1 MSAHASPRGARV
13 RAVLLAFAT
22 LFAAAGCALVGTGT
36 QAPPLD
42 VEFAGNTSFAVRELL
57 DVTSRTLRGY
67 ARSQWKRSVIDDAAS
82 ELEDFYRDQGFPRA
96 RATYELS
103 ERPEGRDR
111 AVFRVDEGPRAVLAA
126 LEFEGNASRPAS
138 ELAPLFEWPGP
149 AGLGGALTGALGRVL
164 GDGTRW
170 YSERSARRGA
180 REIER
185 SYADRG
191 WTDCVVD
198 APEVVFDASGTRAE
212 VTVHVREGIR
222 YRLASVAVEIDGASG
237 LDAELVRGA
246 WAGDVG
252 KPFDERT
259 RVEIGGRIEQLFAD
273 RGYPDVRA
281 ELASRAATTEGAVSL
296 VFRVTPGPLVHV
308 GDVTLRGND
317 STQDRF
323 VKSRIALRRG
333 GLYTRAHERETL
345 ADLYRTGLFETAEL
359 HWTPAA
365 DGVRDLEVELKEAPS
380 LETWL
385 EPGYGSYERAR
396 VSAGLR
402 ERNLFG
408 TGRAFL
414 VDGTAGAL
422 AWNGRGS
429 LVDPWTFGRDT
440 TAELSVFGGQREEP
454 SFQRTELGSRIQL
467 TRSLGEHWEG
477 SAAYQYK
484 FSGIDEVDV
493 DALLDPA
500 LTDDVDIS
508 SVTAAL
514 AHDTRDLVFDP
525 TRGESSRASVE
536 VATAVLGSELDFVR
550 VRASHTSLVR
560 LHEDETL
567 LAIAFRTGWIVPT
580 GGTQE
585 IPLQERFFN
594 GGESTVRSFR
604 EDHLGPRDAD
614 GTPIGGEAYNVL
626 SAEIRQRLGGRWRA
640 ALFVDAGN
648 VVTDHSDYFEL
659 RGVRYGVGVGL
670 RYSLPIGP
678 LRLDAALNPDPEAGE
693 SDGAIHLSLGLAF

>member
-1 MSAHASPRGARV
+1 MSAHTRARSAH
-13 RAVLLAFAT
+13 RAAALLAVVVA
-22 LFAAAGCALVGTGT
+22 LACAGCALVGTGT
-36 QAPPLD
+36 SPPPLD
-42 VEFAGNTSFAVRELL
+42 VAFRGNKSFSERELL
-57 DVTSRTLRGY
+57 TVVERTLRAY
-67 ARSQWKRSVIDDAAS
+67 TRSQWKRSVIDDVAS
-82 ELEDFYRDQGFPRA
+82 ELEDFYRGQGFPRA
-96 RATYELS
+96 RAPYELA
-103 ERPEGRDR
+103 ENQGGRDR
-111 AVFRVDEGPRAVLAA
+111 ATFELDEGPRAVLAE
-126 LEFEGNASRPAS
+126 LTFEGNVSVSSRV
-138 ELAPLFEWPGP
+138 LAPLFEWPG
-149 AGLGGALTGALGRVL
+149 AGTFGGVL
-164 GDGTRW
+164 GSGTQW

-180 REIER
+180 REVER
-185 SYADRG
+185 AYADRG
-191 WTDCVVD
+191 WTDCVVET
-198 APEVVFDASGTRAE
+198 PHVEFDESGTRAR
-212 VTVHVREGIR
+212 VTVRVQEGIR
-222 YRLASVAVEIDGASG
+222 YQLAAVSVEGAEW
-237 LDAELVRGA
+237 LDAELVRET
-246 WAGDVG
+246 WASDLGR
-252 KPFDERT
+252 PFDERT
-259 RVEIGGRIEQLFAD
+259 LVEIRGRIEQLFAE
-273 RGYPDVRA
+273 RGHPDVRA
-281 ELASRAATTEGAVSL
+281 ELTTRTASADGAVTL
-296 VFRVTPGPLVHV
+296 AFHVTPGPLVHV
-308 GDVTLRGND
+308 GTVTLRGNE

-323 VKSRIALRRG
+323 VKSRLALRAG
-333 GLYTRAHERETL
+333 GLYTRTHERETL
-345 ADLYRTGLFETAEL
+345 TDLYRTGLFETAEL

-380 LETWL
+380 LETWF

-396 VSAGLR
+396 VGAGLR

-467 TRSLGEHWEG
+467 SHSLGEHWEG
-477 SAAYQYK
+477 SAAYQYR
-484 FSGIDEVDV
+484 FSGIDDVDV
-493 DALLDPA
+493 DALLDPD

-525 TRGESSRASVE
+525 SRGEASRASVE

-550 VRASHTSLVR
+550 VRASHTSIVR
-560 LHEDETL
+560 LHEEETL
-567 LAIAFRTGWIVPT
+567 VALAFRTGWIVPT

-604 EDHLGPRDAD
+604 EDRLGPRDAD
-614 GTPIGGEAYNVL
+614 GTPVGGEAYNVL
-626 SAEIRQRLGGRWRA
+626 SVELRQRLGGRWRA

-648 VVTDHSDYFEL
+648 VVTDHSDYFEFS
-659 RGVRYGVGVGL
+659 GVRYGVGVGL

-678 LRLDAALNPDPEAGE
+678 IRLDGALNPDPEAGE